1 MRPKPL
7 LWHQLRPRPFI
18 GCVAPV
24 RWCESE
30 MCKTVFTRTTAFSPT
45 MFRTLARTVNIAR
58 PLSST
63 PAALAGLVFRMPAM
77 SPTMT
82 EGGVVSWK
90 FQPGE
95 AFAAGDVL
103 LEVETD
109 KATIDVET
117 TDDGVMWEILVNDGA
132 TGIPVGQPIAFLA
145 EEGDDLATMAKPALD
160 APKAAEPKK
169 EAAPE
174 PKAEAAPEPKS
185 PAKSESLRDGVF
197 GPANPKQTFF
207 PSVALL
213 LHKHNISAED
223 AYAQIPASGPKGRI
237 LLGDVLAYLGT
248 IDQSA
253 VTKVTNYIKHKEHLD
268 LSNIKL
274 AAPKAAAPAKE
285 TPPPAKPKNILRVEF
300 TSELGDGVSRE
311 KFQFAF
317 ERALEAAT
325 RQTYA
330 TRFPEYAR
338 APVASTLYEDD
349 IFDDLL
355 VAPVSQDR
363 FEVFDVSYQFIGE
376 ASGVSSEFVDDFDE
390 LLGVSQPATAT
401 FEAASPISAVVS
413 FGIKYNDKL
422 TDSQEFVEF
431 FQDAL
436 LSQIP
441 SKQLIIHT

>member
-1 MRPKPL
+1 ML
-7 LWHQLRPRPFI
+7 
-18 GCVAPV
+18 
-24 RWCESE
+24 
-30 MCKTVFTRTTAFSPT
+30 
-45 MFRTLARTVNIAR
+45 RTLARTVNAVR

-63 PAALAGLVFRMPAM
+63 PAACAALVFRMPAM

-90 FQPGE
+90 FQPGQ

-109 KATIDVET
+109 KATIDVEL

-132 TGIPVGQPIAFLA
+132 TGIPVGEPIAFLA
-145 EEGDDLATMAKPALD
+145 EEGDDLATLAKPALEEPA
-160 APKAAEPKK
+160 APAKD
-169 EAAPE
+169 AAPE
-174 PKAEAAPEPKS
+174 PKAAESKAPQTKAAP
-185 PAKSESLRDGVF
+185 AQALLDGVF
-197 GPANPKQTFF
+197 GPANPQQKIL
-207 PSVALL
+207 PGVELL
-213 LHKHNISAED
+213 LHKHGISNDD

-237 LLGDVLAYLGT
+237 LLGDVLAYVGA
-248 IDQSA
+248 IDKAA
-253 VTKVTNYIKHKEHLD
+253 VTKVTNYIKEKEHLD

-274 AAPKAAAPAKE
+274 AAPKAAPAPEKAAPAKP
-285 TPPPAKPKNILRVEF
+285 TNILRIEF
-300 TSELGDGVSRE
+300 TSELGEGVSRH

-317 ERALEAAT
+317 ERALEAAQ

-338 APVASTLYEDD
+338 APLASQLYDED

-363 FEVFDVSYQFIGE
+363 FEVFDVAYQYIG
-376 ASGVSSEFVDDFDE
+376 GVSGATASYADDFDE
-390 LLGVSQPATAT
+390 LLGVSQPV
-401 FEAASPISAVVS
+401 AAPLDAAAPESAVVS

-422 TDSQEFVEF
+422 TDSQDFVEF

-441 SKQLIIHT
+441 SKQLIIHS

>member
-1 MRPKPL
+1 
-7 LWHQLRPRPFI
+7 
-18 GCVAPV
+18 
-24 RWCESE
+24 
-30 MCKTVFTRTTAFSPT
+30 
-45 MFRTLARTVNIAR
+45 MFRTLARTVNVVR

-63 PAALAGLVFRMPAM
+63 PAALAALVFRMPAM

-90 FQPGE
+90 YKPGE

-109 KATIDVET
+109 KATIDVEV
-117 TDDGVMWEILVNDGA
+117 TDDGVMWEILVDEGA

-145 EEGDDLATMAKPALD
+145 EEGDDLATLEKPALD
-160 APKAAEPKK
+160 EPKAAAEPKK
-169 EAAPE
+169 ELAPE
-174 PKAEAAPEPKS
+174 PKQEAEPQPKKPAAAET
-185 PAKSESLRDGVF
+185 LRDGVF
-197 GPANPKQTFF
+197 GPANPKQKIF
-207 PSVALL
+207 PSVEVL
-213 LHKHNISAED
+213 LHKHNISAEE

-237 LLGDVLAYLGT
+237 LLGDVLAYVGA
-248 IDQSA
+248 IDKSA
-253 VTKVTNYIKHKEHLD
+253 VTKVTNYIKDKEHLD

-274 AAPKAAAPAKE
+274 APPKAAPAKE
-285 TPPPAKPKNILRVEF
+285 NAAPAKPKNILRIEF
-300 TSELGDGVSRE
+300 TSELGEGVSRE

-317 ERALEAAT
+317 ERALEAAK

-338 APVASTLYEDD
+338 APLASSLYEDD

-376 ASGVSSEFVDDFDE
+376 ASGVSSGFVDDFDE
-390 LLGVSQPATAT
+390 ILGVSQPAVTT
-401 FEAASPISAVVS
+401 FEASAPVSAVVS

-422 TDSQEFVEF
+422 TDSQEFVEY

>member
-1 MRPKPL
+1 ML
-7 LWHQLRPRPFI
+7 
-18 GCVAPV
+18 
-24 RWCESE
+24 
-30 MCKTVFTRTTAFSPT
+30 
-45 MFRTLARTVNIAR
+45 RTLARTVNVVR

-63 PAALAGLVFRMPAM
+63 PAACAALVFRMPAM

-109 KATIDVET
+109 KATIDVEV
-117 TDDGVMWEILVNDGA
+117 TDEGVMWEILVNDGA

-145 EEGDDLATMAKPALD
+145 EEGDDLATLAKPALEE
-160 APKAAEPKK
+160 PKAAAEPQKEAAPEPKK
-169 EAAPE
+169 EAAPQSAK
-174 PKAEAAPEPKS
+174 PAVAGAP
-185 PAKSESLRDGVF
+185 LDGVF
-197 GPANPKQTFF
+197 GPANPKQKIF
-207 PSVALL
+207 PGVELL
-213 LHKHNISAED
+213 LHKHNISSED
-223 AYAQIPASGPKGRI
+223 AYAKIPASGPKGRI
-237 LLGDVLAYLGT
+237 LLGDVLAYVGA
-248 IDQSA
+248 IDKAA
-253 VTKVTNYIKHKEHLD
+253 VTKVTNYIKEKEHLD

-274 AAPKAAAPAKE
+274 AAPKAAPVKEKAAPV
-285 TPPPAKPKNILRVEF
+285 KPKNILHVEF
-300 TSELGDGVSRE
+300 TSELGDGVSRQ

-317 ERALEAAT
+317 ERALEAAK

-330 TRFPEYAR
+330 TRFPEFAR
-338 APVASTLYEDD
+338 APLASPLYDED

-363 FEVFDVSYQFIGE
+363 FEVFDVAYQFIGE
-376 ASGVSSEFVDDFDE
+376 ASGVSGGFAHDFDE
-390 LLGVSQPATAT
+390 LLGVSQPAVTT
-401 FEAASPISAVVS
+401 SDAASPVSAVVS